1 MRRARFE
8 RLVAQALDNLPPQFA
23 QRLTNIAVMVEPRPS
38 REVARD
44 LGADILGL
52 YQGASEMEQ
61 SPMAP
66 YELPEVIVIYQD
78 NIEAVCLTDAEIIDE
93 IRKTVIHE
101 VGHHF
106 GLTDDQMEAWEE
118 NGPDDG

>member
-1 MRRARFE
+1 VQRARFE

-23 QRLTNIAVMVEPRPS
+23 QRLTNIAVIVEPRPS
-38 REVARD
+38 REVAKD

-66 YELPEVIVIYQD
+66 YELPEVIVVYQE
-78 NIEAVCLTDAEIIDE
+78 NIEAVCRTDDEIIEE

-106 GLTDDQMEAWEE
+106 GLSDDQMEAWETDA
-118 NGPDDG
+118 DDK

>member
-1 MRRARFE
+1 VRRARFE

-23 QRLTNIAVMVEPRPS
+23 QRLTNIAVIVEPRPS
-38 REVARD
+38 REVAKD

-52 YQGASEMEQ
+52 YQGASELEQ

-66 YELPEVIVIYQD
+66 YELPEVIVVYQE
-78 NIEAVCLTDAEIIDE
+78 NIEAVCRTDEEIIEE

-106 GLTDDQMEAWEE
+106 GLSDDQMEAWETD
-118 NGPDDG
+118 PDDK

>member
-23 QRLTNIAVMVEPRPS
+23 QRLTNIAVIVEPRPS
-38 REVARD
+38 REVAKD

-66 YELPEVIVIYQD
+66 YELPEVIVVYQE
-78 NIEAVCLTDAEIIDE
+78 NIEAVCRTDEEIIEE

-106 GLTDDQMEAWEE
+106 GLSDDQMEAWETD
-118 NGPDDG
+118 PDND

>member
-1 MRRARFE
+1 
-8 RLVAQALDNLPPQFA
+8 
-23 QRLTNIAVMVEPRPS
+23 MVEPRPS

-78 NIEAVCLTDAEIIDE
+78 NIEAVCRTDAEIIDE

>member
-23 QRLTNIAVMVEPRPS
+23 QRLTNIAVIVEPRPS
-38 REVARD
+38 REVAKD

-52 YQGASEMEQ
+52 YQGASELEQ

-66 YELPEVIVIYQD
+66 YELPEVIVVYQE
-78 NIEAVCLTDAEIIDE
+78 NIEAVCRTDEEIIEE

-106 GLTDDQMEAWEE
+106 GLSDDQMEAWETD
-118 NGPDDG
+118 PDND

>member
-1 MRRARFE
+1 MQRARFE

-23 QRLTNIAVMVEPRPS
+23 QRLTNIAVIVEPRPS
-38 REVARD
+38 REVAKD

-52 YQGASEMEQ
+52 YQGASELEQ

-66 YELPEVIVIYQD
+66 YELPEVIVVYQE
-78 NIEAVCLTDAEIIDE
+78 NIEAVCRTDEEIIEE

-106 GLTDDQMEAWEE
+106 GLSDDQMEAWETD
-118 NGPDDG
+118 PDDK

>member
-23 QRLTNIAVMVEPRPS
+23 QRLTNIAVIVEPRPS
-38 REVARD
+38 REVAKD

-52 YQGASEMEQ
+52 YQGASELEQ

-66 YELPEVIVIYQD
+66 YELPEVIVVYQE
-78 NIEAVCLTDAEIIDE
+78 NIEAVCRTDEEIIEE

-106 GLTDDQMEAWEE
+106 GLSDDQMEAWETDL
-118 NGPDDG
+118 DDK